1 MKGYGDFLDNTS
13 KFSGKAAVY
22 SAARPSYPHA
32 IFDFLKDELG
42 VDKNTVFADI
52 ASGTGKFTE
61 PLVKMGCTV
70 YAVEPNSDMRTQ
82 AESLLGRYENF
93 KSVNGS
99 AENTCLP
106 ENSVDYVCAAQAFH
120 WFDPGLFSQECKRIL
135 RPSGKVIILYNSR
148 DANAVVTV
156 RLAEICRRL
165 CGGYKGMHGGF
176 SEHGLKSFF
185 IGGFKR
191 LVFKNDLHYSRDLFV
206 KRMLSASYAPASGDR
221 SYKPFTDELCNLF
234 DEFSKNGI
242 LHMPNNTYM
251 YIGDV

>member
-1 MKGYGDFLDNTS
+1 MNFRILTACLKNISKYKGINSFNSFLQPERLTIVIFMDNTS

-22 SAARPSYPHA
+22 SEARPSYP
-32 IFDFLKDELG
+32 LC
-42 VDKNTVFADI
+42 
-52 ASGTGKFTE
+52 
-61 PLVKMGCTV
+61 P
-70 YAVEPNSDMRTQ
+70 
-82 AESLLGRYENF
+82 
-93 KSVNGS
+93 
-99 AENTCLP
+99 P
-106 ENSVDYVCAAQAFH
+106 EISVDYVCAAQAFH

-156 RLAEICRRL
+156 RLAGICRRL

-176 SEHGLKSFF
+176 SEQGLKSFF
-185 IGGFKR
+185 SGGFKR

-206 KRMLSASYAPASGDR
+206 KRMLSASYAPAAGDR

-234 DEFSKNGI
+234 DEFSQNGI

-251 YIGDV
+251 YMGDL